1 MEKHKES
8 TYTVIYEPLKE
19 GGYLVTVPSLPGLTT
34 YGRTFE
40 EAREMAKD
48 AVLCHLEGLR
58 KDRKLIPYESSL
70 IQEKITLNV

>member
-1 MEKHKES
+1 M
-8 TYTVIYEPLKE
+8 
-19 GGYLVTVPSLPGLTT
+19 PGLTT